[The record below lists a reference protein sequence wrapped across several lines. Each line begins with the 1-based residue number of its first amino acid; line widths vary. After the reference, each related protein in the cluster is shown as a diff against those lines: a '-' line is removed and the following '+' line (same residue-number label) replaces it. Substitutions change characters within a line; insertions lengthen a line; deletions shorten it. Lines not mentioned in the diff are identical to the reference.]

1 MQNQDVYKPKHKVRI
16 VTAASLFDG
25 HDAAINIM
33 RRIIQS
39 TGVEVIHLGHDRS
52 VDEVVNCAIQ
62 EDANAIAMTSYQG
75 GHNEYFKYM
84 YDLLQEKGA
93 GHIKIFGGGGGVILE
108 EEIKDLM
115 DYGITRIYSPDDGR
129 EMGLQGMINDL
140 VQKADEVSADSTD
153 KGKIC
158 NEDGDWLFELGN
170 DKVLE
175 NLKAKDVNTI
185 ARLISLA
192 ENNQKDFK
200 EIFSYGEG
208 EAKDTIPVLGITG
221 TGGSGK
227 SSLVDELVRRFL
239 VDFKDK
245 TLGIISVDPSKRKT
259 GGALLGDRI
268 RMNAINSPR
277 VYMRSLATRQSNLAL
292 SKYVQDAVDVLK
304 AAHFDLIILETSGI
318 GQSDTEIL
326 DHSDASLYVMTPE
339 FGAATQLEKID
350 MLDFADL
357 VAINKF
363 DKRGALDALRDV
375 KKQYQRNHN
384 LWDTDLNQLPVYGT
398 IASQF
403 NDPGMNVLYKSIM
416 DKIVEKTDTNLKS
429 DYTISDEMSE
439 KIYIIPPQRTRYLSE
454 IAENNR
460 AYDTSA
466 KSQIEVAQK
475 LYGIFQTILS
485 VLNSSTEDEANFLDK
500 NGLNEEN
507 ILKTINTEEKKDF
520 ISLLIKEFDRVKMNL
535 DPYNWEKILEWNSTV
550 QRYKN
555 EVYSFKVRDKEIKIQ
570 THTKSLSHLNIPKVA
585 LPKYKA
591 WGDLLKWM
599 LQENVPGQFPFTS
612 GLYPFKR
619 TGEDPTRMFA
629 GEGGP
634 ERTNRRFHYVSHGLP
649 AKRLSTAFDSVTLY
663 GNDPDYRPDIYGKI
677 GNAGVS
683 ICCLDDAKKLYSGFD
698 LADPMTS
705 VSMTINGPAPMLLG
719 FFMNTAIDQ
728 QCEKY
733 IKENGLEEEVNSK
746 IDEIYMAKGTKR
758 PTYQGDLPEG
768 NNGLGLM
775 LLGVTGDMV
784 LPKEVYENIKYKT
797 ISVVRGTVQ
806 ADILKEDQAQNTCI
820 FSTEFALRLMGD
832 VQEYFI
838 KNKVRNFYSV
848 SISGYHIAEA
858 GANPITQL
866 ALTLSNGFTYVE
878 YYLSRGM
885 NINDFGPNL
894 SFFFSN
900 GIDPEYAVIGRVAR
914 RIWAKAMKE
923 KYNANARAQML
934 KYHIQTSGRSLHAQE
949 IDFNDIRTT
958 LQALYAIYDNC
969 NSLHT
974 NAYDEAITT
983 PTEESVRRAMAI
995 QLIINKELGLAKN
1008 ENPIQGSFIIEELTD
1023 LVEEAVLLEF
1033 DRLTERGGVLGAMET
1048 MYQRSKIQEESLYYE
1063 TLKHNGKFPIIGVNT
1078 FLSSKGSP
1086 TVKPR
1091 EVIRA
1096 TTEEKEYQINSLN
1109 NLHESYKGKSEK
1121 LLEEL
1126 QTTAIHNNNMF
1137 ECLMEVTKYC
1147 SLGQITDALFEVG
1160 GQYRRNM

>member
-1 MQNQDVYKPKHKVRI
+1 MKPQTPYIPKNKVRI

-33 RRIIQS
+33 RRIIQA

-52 VDEVVNCAIQ
+52 VEEVVNTAIQ
-62 EDANAIAMTSYQG
+62 EDANAIALTSYQG

-93 GHIKIFGGGGGVILE
+93 GHIKIFGGGGGVILPT
-108 EEIKDLM
+108 EIAELQA
-115 DYGITRIYSPDDGR
+115 YGIERIYSPDDGR
-129 EMGLQGMINDL
+129 AMGLQGMINDL
-140 VQKADEVSADSTD
+140 VQRSDYPIGD
-153 KGKIC
+153 KLKG
-158 NEDGDWLFELGN
+158 ELSHIEEKN
-170 DKVLE
+170 PI
-175 NLKAKDVNTI
+175 TI
-185 ARLISLA
+185 ARLISSA
-192 ENNQKDFK
+192 ENFP
-200 EIFSYGEG
+200 EI
-208 EAKDTIPVLGITG
+208 AKPAFDKIHKKNETSKIPVLGITG
-221 TGGSGK
+221 TGGAGK

-239 VDFKDK
+239 IDFPEK
-245 TLGIISVDPSKRKT
+245 TIGLISVDPSKRKT

-268 RMNAINSPR
+268 RMNSINNPR

-292 SKYVQDAVDVLK
+292 SKYVNEAIEVLK
-304 AAHFDLIILETSGI
+304 AAKYDIIILETSGI
-318 GQSDTEIL
+318 GQSDTEIIE
-326 DHSDASLYVMTPE
+326 HSDVSLYVMTPE

-357 VAINKF
+357 VALNKF
-363 DKRGALDALRDV
+363 DKRGALDAIRDV

-384 LWDTDLNQLPVYGT
+384 LWDADVETMPIFGT

-403 NDPGMNVLYKSIM
+403 NDPGMNTLYKSIM
-416 DKIVEKTDTNLKS
+416 DKIVEKTGANLKS
-429 DYTISDEMSE
+429 TFQITREMSE
-439 KIYIIPPQRTRYLSE
+439 KIYVIPPHRTRYLSE

-460 AYDTSA
+460 KYDEIALT
-466 KSQIEVAQK
+466 QVEVAQK
-475 LYGIFQTILS
+475 LYGIY
-485 VLNSSTEDEANFLDK
+485 
-500 NGLNEEN
+500 
-507 ILKTINTEEKKDF
+507 KTIETVFGSKPTLTRSGFETLNGFDENKNEF
-520 ISLLIKEFDRVKMNL
+520 LNLLVKEFDRVKMNL
-535 DPYNWEKILEWNSTV
+535 DPYNWEIILTWEQKVNK
-550 QRYKN
+550 YKN
-555 EVYSFKVRDKEIKIQ
+555 PIYSFKVRDKEIKIA
-570 THTKSLSHLNIPKVA
+570 THTESLSHTQIPKIS
-585 LPKYKA
+585 LPKYQA
-591 WGDLLKWM
+591 WGDILKWN
-599 LQENVPGQFPFTS
+599 LQENVPGEFPFAS

-619 TGEDPTRMFA
+619 EGEDPSRMFA

-634 ERTNRRFHYVSHGLP
+634 ERTNKRFHYVSAELP

-663 GNDPDYRPDIYGKI
+663 GNDPHVRPDIYGKI

-698 LADPMTS
+698 LCHPMTS

-719 FFMNTAIDQ
+719 FFMNAAIDQ
-728 QCEKY
+728 NCEKY
-733 IKENGLEEEVNSK
+733 IIKKNLIDNVEERIN
-746 IDEIYMAKGTKR
+746 EIYKKKGTKR
-758 PTYQGDLPEG
+758 PSYQGNLPEG

-775 LLGVTGDMV
+775 LLGVTGDQV
-784 LPKEVYENIKYKT
+784 LPTDIYLEIKLKT
-797 ISVVRGTVQ
+797 LEQVRGTVQ

-838 KNKVRNFYSV
+838 KQNVRNFYSV

-858 GANPITQL
+858 GANPISQL
-866 ALTLSNGFTYVE
+866 AFTLSNGFTYVE

-914 RIWAKAMKE
+914 KIWAKAMKN
-923 KYNANARAQML
+923 KYGANERAQML

-1033 DRLTERGGVLGAMET
+1033 DRITERGGVLGAMET

-1063 TLKHNGKFPIIGVNT
+1063 TLKHTGEFPIIGVNT

-1086 TVKPR
+1086 TIIPA

-1096 TTEEKEYQINSLN
+1096 TEEGKQYQIDMLN
-1109 NLHESYKGKSEK
+1109 NLHQTSVEKVSEHIAILQEAAINNQNIFEK
-1121 LLEEL
+1121 L
-1126 QTTAIHNNNMF
+1126 
-1137 ECLMEVTKYC
+1137 MEATKVC
-1147 SLGQITDALFEVG
+1147 SLGQITNALFEVG

>member
-1 MQNQDVYKPKHKVRI
+1 MKQVAPYNPKYKVRI

-25 HDAAINIM
+25 HDASINIM

-52 VDEVVNCAIQ
+52 VEEVVNTAIQ
-62 EDANAIAMTSYQG
+62 EDVNAICLTSYQG

-84 YDLLQEKGA
+84 YDLLKEKGA
-93 GHIKIFGGGGGVILE
+93 GHIKIFGGGGGVILPS
-108 EEIKDLM
+108 EIKDLM
-115 DYGITRIYSPDDGR
+115 DYGIARIYSPDDGR

-140 VQKADEVSADSTD
+140 VEQSDFAIGDALNGELESLPNKNPKA
-153 KGKIC
+153 
-158 NEDGDWLFELGN
+158 
-170 DKVLE
+170 
-175 NLKAKDVNTI
+175 I
-185 ARLISLA
+185 ARVISSA
-192 ENNQKDFK
+192 ENFPDVAKTTLD
-200 EIFSYGEG
+200 EIHTKNKNS
-208 EAKDTIPVLGITG
+208 KTPVLGITG
-221 TGGSGK
+221 TGGAGK

-239 VDFKDK
+239 IDFPKK
-245 TLGIISVDPSKRKT
+245 TIGIVSVDPSKRKT

-292 SKYVQDAVDVLK
+292 SKYVNEAVEVLK
-304 AAHFDLIILETSGI
+304 AAEFDLIILETSGI
-318 GQSDTEIL
+318 GQSDTEIIE
-326 DHSDASLYVMTPE
+326 HSDVSLYVMTPE

-363 DKRGALDALRDV
+363 DKRGSLDALRDV
-375 KKQYQRNHN
+375 KKQYMRNNN
-384 LWDTDLNQLPVYGT
+384 LWDTPQDELPVFGT

-403 NDPGMNVLYKSIM
+403 NDPGMNTLYKAIM
-416 DKIVEKTDTNLKS
+416 DKIVEKTDTDLKS
-429 DYTISDEMSE
+429 TFHISNEMSE
-439 KIYIIPPQRTRYLSE
+439 KIFVIPPSRTRYLSE

-460 AYDTSA
+460 AYDKTA
-466 KSQIEVAQK
+466 NEQVEVAQK
-475 LYGIFQTILS
+475 LYGIYKTLES
-485 VLNSSTEDEANFLDK
+485 VIGEKPELDK
-500 NGLNEEN
+500 AGIDSASLTSNEN
-507 ILKTINTEEKKDF
+507 KDF
-520 ISLLIKEFDRVKMNL
+520 IKLLVGEFDRVKLNL
-535 DPYNWEKILEWNSTV
+535 DPYNWEVITGWDEKVNK
-550 QRYKN
+550 YKN
-555 EVYSFKVRDKEIKIQ
+555 PIYSFKVRDKEIKIE
-570 THTKSLSHLNIPKVA
+570 THTESLSHTQIPKVA
-585 LPKYKA
+585 LPKYQA
-591 WGDLLKWM
+591 WGDILRWT
-599 LQENVPGQFPFTS
+599 LQENVPGEFPYTS

-619 TGEDPTRMFA
+619 TGEDPARMFA

-634 ERTNRRFHYVSHGLP
+634 ERTNRRFHYVSMGLP

-663 GNDPDYRPDIYGKI
+663 GNDPDHRPDIYGKI

-683 ICCLDDAKKLYSGFD
+683 ICCLDDAKKLYSGFN
-698 LADPMTS
+698 LADVMTS

-719 FFMNTAIDQ
+719 FFMNAAIDQ
-728 QCEKY
+728 QCEIY
-733 IKENGLEEEVNSK
+733 IKENGLEKEVQGK
-746 IDEIYMAKGTKR
+746 IAKLYKDKER
-758 PTYQGDLPEG
+758 PKYNGELPEG
-768 NNGLGLM
+768 NDGLGLM
-775 LLGVTGDMV
+775 LLGVTGDQV
-784 LPKEVYENIKYKT
+784 LPVDIYQDIKTKT
-797 ISVVRGTVQ
+797 IAQVRGTVQ

-838 KNKVRNFYSV
+838 ENNVRNFYSV

-858 GANPITQL
+858 GANPISQL
-866 ALTLSNGFTYVE
+866 AFTLANGFTYVE

-885 NINDFGPNL
+885 DINKFGPNL

-914 RIWAKAMKE
+914 KIWSKAMKH
-923 KYNANARAQML
+923 KYGANARAQML

-1033 DRLTERGGVLGAMET
+1033 DRITERGGVLGAMET

-1063 TLKHNGKFPIIGVNT
+1063 TLKHNGQFPIIGVNT

-1086 TVKPR
+1086 TVIPA

-1096 TTEEKEYQINSLN
+1096 TEEEKQFQINTLEHLHSANDTKTLLKDLQHKAIN
-1109 NLHESYKGKSEK
+1109 NEN
-1121 LLEEL
+1121 
-1126 QTTAIHNNNMF
+1126 IF
-1137 ECLMEVTKYC
+1137 EALMDVCKVC
-1147 SLGQITDALFEVG
+1147 SLGEITASLFEVG